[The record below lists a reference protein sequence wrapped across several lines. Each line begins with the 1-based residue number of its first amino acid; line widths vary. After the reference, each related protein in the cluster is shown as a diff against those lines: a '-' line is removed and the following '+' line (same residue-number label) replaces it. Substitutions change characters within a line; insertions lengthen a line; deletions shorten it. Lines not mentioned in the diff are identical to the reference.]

1 MKAIQTILYQKADN
15 QALKSPLELRE
26 QFLEAKEQLKLYK
39 NFKETHRH
47 LVKRDRLV
55 KSNWKHGILGVE
67 DADAPSPGI
76 FYKE

>member
-1 MKAIQTILYQKADN
+1 M
-15 QALKSPLELRE
+15 
-26 QFLEAKEQLKLYK
+26 EAKEQLKLYK
-39 NFKETHRH
+39 DFKETHRN

-67 DADAPSPGI
+67 DAEAPEPGI